1 MFTKVKYV
9 VNKYKQSAHILRW
22 IGDENLTSIKFYGGV
37 DEIGGNRILV
47 EDKDTRIFLDFGMS
61 FSRHGMFFEEYLKPR
76 YSCAGMKDLLELKL
90 LHYMDGLYREDLLCL
105 VGKKPHSEPYIDEVL
120 LSHIHQDHSAYV
132 SLLDERIPISCSE
145 ISLSY
150 AKAVLEAGRRSL
162 ETEVY
167 NFKKRPLIDKKCPA
181 TPRVFNVRETEKPF
195 KIDSIEVKPFA
206 VDHSV
211 PGAMAFV
218 IHTSDQTLAYTGD
231 LRLHGIRGNLTQ
243 KFIDEAANEDIDIM
257 LCEGTRIDE
266 KESGSEKLVAESA
279 HNVISKCD
287 HLVVTDF
294 AYKDLDRFMT
304 FYSLAKRND
313 RKIVISKRHAYLLE
327 ELQNVPALKGSIPE
341 ISDENIFIYIDRKD
355 TGRFE
360 ESDYDGWEQKFLGM
374 ANAVK
379 ADWIHENQAEAL
391 FCLSFFDVNELI
403 DIAPNA
409 GSIYV
414 HSTSEPHNEE
424 QIFDEQRLNNWLD
437 FFGLKKHHF
446 HCSGHADGKEI
457 REMIQTINPKEL
469 IPIHTQQPELFEKI
483 HKNVQRP
490 KLEEF

>member
-1 MFTKVKYV
+1 M
-9 VNKYKQSAHILRW
+9 
-22 IGDENLTSIKFYGGV
+22 ENLTNIKFYGGV

-47 EDKDTRIFLDFGMS
+47 EDEDTRIFLDFGMS

-76 YSCAGMKDLLELKL
+76 YSCVGMKDLLELKL
-90 LHYMDGLYREDLLCL
+90 LHYMDGIYREDLLCL
-105 VGKKPHSEPYIDEVL
+105 IGKEPHREPCIDEVL

-145 ISLSY
+145 ISRSY

-167 NFKKRPLIDKKCPA
+167 NFKKRPLIDKKCAA
-181 TPRVFNVRETEKPF
+181 TPRIFNIREAEKPF
-195 KIDSIEVKPFA
+195 KIDSIEIKPFA

-211 PGAMAFV
+211 PGAMAFI
-218 IHTSDQTLAYTGD
+218 IHTSDTTLAYTGD

-243 KFIDEAANEDIDIM
+243 KFIDEAANEDVDVM

-266 KESGSEKLVAESA
+266 EESGSEKLVAEGA
-279 HNVISKCD
+279 HNVISKCE
-287 HLVVTDF
+287 HLVVADF

-304 FYSLAKRND
+304 FYNLAKEND

-327 ELQNVPALKGSIPE
+327 ELQNVPALKKGIPE
-341 ISDENIFIYIDRKD
+341 IDDENILIYIDRKD
-355 TGRFE
+355 TGRFG
-360 ESDYDGWEQKFLGM
+360 ESDYDNWERKFLEM

-379 ADWIHENQAEAL
+379 ADMIHENQAEAL
-391 FCLSFFDVNELI
+391 VCLTFFDVNELI
-403 DIAPNA
+403 DIAPNP

-424 QIFDEQRLNNWLD
+424 QIFDEQRLNNWID
-437 FFGLKKHHF
+437 FFRLKKHHF
-446 HCSGHADGKEI
+446 HCSGHAGGKEI

-469 IPIHTQQPELFEKI
+469 MPIHTKHPELFEKM
-483 HKNVQRP
+483 HDNVKKP

>member
-1 MFTKVKYV
+1 MFCPRIS
-9 VNKYKQSAHILRW
+9 NQPEFL
-22 IGDENLTSIKFYGGV
+22 DELEMENLTSIKFYGGV

-47 EDKDTRIFLDFGMS
+47 EDGDTRVFLDFGMS

-90 LHYMDGLYREDLLCL
+90 LHYMDGVYREDLLCL
-105 VGKKPHSEPYIDEVL
+105 VGKEPHREPCINEVL

-145 ISLSY
+145 ISRSY
-150 AKAVLEAGRRSL
+150 AKAMLEAGRRSL
-162 ETEVY
+162 ETELY
-167 NFKKRPLIDKKCPA
+167 NFKKRPLVNRRCDA
-181 TPRVFNVRETEKPF
+181 TSRTFSVRETEKPF
-195 KIDSIEVKPFA
+195 KIESMEVRPFA

-211 PGAMAFV
+211 PGAMAFI

-243 KFIDEAANEDIDIM
+243 KFVDEAASEGVDVM

-266 KESGSEKLVAESA
+266 EESGSEKFVAEGA
-279 HNVISKCD
+279 HSVISECE
-287 HLVVTDF
+287 HLVVADF

-304 FYSLAKRND
+304 FYNLAKEND
-313 RKIVISKRHAYLLE
+313 RKIIISKRHAYLLE
-327 ELQNVPALKGSIPE
+327 ELRKVVELKGIPE
-341 ISDENIFIYIDRKD
+341 INDESIRIYIDRKD
-355 TGRFE
+355 TGRFDK
-360 ESDYDGWEQKFLGM
+360 SDYDDWEKRYLDM
-374 ANAVK
+374 ANAVG
-379 ADWIHENQAEAL
+379 ADWIHENQASTVV
-391 FCLSFFDVNELI
+391 CLSFFDVNELI
-403 DIAPNA
+403 DIAPNL

-424 QIFDEQRLNNWLD
+424 QIFDQKRLDNWID
-437 FFGLKKHHF
+437 FFGLKKYHF
-446 HCSGHADGKEI
+446 HCSGHASGKEI

-469 IPIHTQQPELFEKI
+469 VPIHTQHPDLFEKM
-483 HKNVQRP
+483 HDNVKKP